1 MPTFSPQ
8 VRAAIIVAATAAM
21 YVAAAQFRVA
31 VAFTNGTLPLV
42 TPPTGITLSVVLLWG
57 PIALPGVVIAALITY
72 LTHGW
77 PAAFILAA
85 AIGNAL
91 EAALATYLLRRANVH
106 DI

>member
-1 MPTFSPQ
+1 
-8 VRAAIIVAATAAM
+8 
-21 YVAAAQFRVA
+21 
-31 VAFTNGTLPLV
+31 
-42 TPPTGITLSVVLLWG
+42 
-57 PIALPGVVIAALITY
+57 LPGVVIAALITY